1 MFEHPKDTKFKL
13 FIPFG
18 PRMADITLPTEI
30 MDKLIKITDDILDD
44 DNRISHGHS
53 LAGQI
58 QEEPQISW
66 ELMAENGLEEYFD
79 GLLKL
84 YAESSLA
91 TMGIRWSD
99 LGIEKTSPPWIVSQY
114 ENEYNPLHWHT
125 NSTMSCVI
133 YLKVPK
139 FIPRDIPGKR
149 DTDGKIVFVNHT
161 VDQSKDLNLGVHE
174 INPVPGKMYIFP
186 ANLNHAVW
194 PFQGEGERRS
204 ISFNAKHYHTLKSV

>member
-58 QEEPQISW
+58 QEEP
-66 ELMAENGLEEYFD
+66 
-79 GLLKL
+79 
-84 YAESSLA
+84 ESSLA

-114 ENEYNPLHWHT
+114 ENEYNPIHWHT

-133 YLKVPK
+133 YLKVPE
-139 FIPRDIPGKR
+139 FIPREIPGKR